1 MPDQLD
7 IQVVERTPDREN
19 IQMEMIAKLAAQ
31 ILARHYSSYLWSVSW
46 APGLTLIIKNLAIS
60 DGRFGFTVDIAKAA
74 TISQIEHAVMLGG
87 GELLERC
94 NALRSRWD
102 GEFLHLVNK
111 D

>member
-1 MPDQLD
+1 
-7 IQVVERTPDREN
+7 
-19 IQMEMIAKLAAQ
+19 MEMIAKLAAQ
-31 ILARHYSSYLWSVSW
+31 ILARHYGSHLWSVSW
-46 APGLTLIIKNLAIS
+46 APGLTLIIKNIAIS
-60 DGRFGFTVDIAKAA
+60 DGRFGFTVDVACAA